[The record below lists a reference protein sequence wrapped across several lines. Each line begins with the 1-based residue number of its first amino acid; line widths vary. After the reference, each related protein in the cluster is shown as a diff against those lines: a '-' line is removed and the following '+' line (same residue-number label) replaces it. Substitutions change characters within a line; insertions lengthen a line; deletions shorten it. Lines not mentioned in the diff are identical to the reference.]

1 MAILAALDEMK
12 SMKSRHAIVSVDA
25 MLEAL
30 QKTAAEKEKKLE
42 EEDEALV
49 KSIFEVNTC
58 ILFRR
63 SKEVIRRIPDEHSDD
78 DDDFN
83 QLSNANSET
92 MRNNS
97 KRRKVSNEHPSKLID
112 SLTRANVLDSA
123 DGGAGSSGN
132 SRTQTDTKP
141 KF

>member
-123 DGGAGSSGN
+123 DGGDWLGFRWMG
-132 SRTQTDTKP
+132 
-141 KF
+141 

>member
-123 DGGAGSSGN
+123 DGGGSSGN

>member
-49 KSIFEVNTC
+49 KSIFE
-58 ILFRR
+58 RR